1 MTPKQSTK
9 ESGPRVMATVHEETL
24 ASLQEASKKTGLSVS
39 AIVKRALM
47 GFTEEL
53 DEYLKW
59 LDTHKPGTR
68 MRAYG
73 ENLLISYG
81 PESLREGI
89 RRLDPTYKFGDERF
103 VESLKKK

>member
-1 MTPKQSTK
+1 MAPKQSTR
-9 ESGPRVMATVHEETL
+9 ESGPRVMAAVHAETL

-59 LDTHKPGTR
+59 LDTQKPGTR

-73 ENLLISYG
+73 ENLLVSYG

-89 RRLDPTYKFGDERF
+89 RRLDPTYKFSDQQYS
-103 VESLKKK
+103 ESLKKK